1 MSLIALLR
9 LGLLP
14 EIKDMFYDMFVRLPL
29 YEDMAPW
36 NILFQGGKLTYID
49 YDTKDYMFNKMVPT
63 AYQVM
68 SMLMNYQRTIS
79 DFGHCK
85 ESAS

>member
-63 AYQVM
+63 AYQVFQLSCFASVCGMYM
-68 SMLMNYQRTIS
+68 SLV
-79 DFGHCK
+79 
-85 ESAS
+85 